1 MEKQNFDRMK
11 KTLSIL
17 ILIFVV
23 VPLTS
28 MAASA
33 ASGSGGHGHGD
44 GGYGGWGGYGGYGPY
59 GFYPPA
65 PYGTSQD
72 SAVICGPYGCLLNEP
87 TAYLPQTI
95 LGDNGW

>member
-1 MEKQNFDRMK
+1 
-11 KTLSIL
+11 
-17 ILIFVV
+17 
-23 VPLTS
+23 

-33 ASGSGGHGHGD
+33 APGSGGHGHGD
-44 GGYGGWGGYGGYGPY
+44 SGYGGYGGFGGYGSYGPY